1 MKDSGSRFVARGSS
15 GEQPNGLASRY
26 TDGKVINRATASRAR
41 EECATRPRLRRGAC
55 AASDAGALVHH
66 GKALDD
72 VDRLHRTLPGACR
85 ARHSIRNAYATVL
98 LPDRVPHVHVLA
110 LKARNHLYSSGR
122 AHPVAPQAA
131 LADRRKR
138 HDHCEQDYARDLASV
153 FCQSSRHC
161 LSFCLVLLATYTPA
175 RMSAPPH
182 TPGAVSASPRNATA
196 NATPMTGVR

>member
-1 MKDSGSRFVARGSS
+1 MVRAANNPTGWHPVALMEKLSTGRR
-15 GEQPNGLASRY
+15 P
-26 TDGKVINRATASRAR
+26 RAR
-41 EECATRPRLRRGAC
+41 ERSAQRGRAC
-55 AASDAGALVHH
+55 GVAHAPHPMQAPLSTTGKPSTMWIAFTGHFRAHAVH
-66 GKALDD
+66 DTPSEM
-72 VDRLHRTLPGACR
+72 RMQWSFFQIAC
-85 ARHSIRNAYATVL
+85 
-98 LPDRVPHVHVLA
+98 PMCVLA

-138 HDHCEQDYARDLASV
+138 HDHCEQDYAGDLASV

-182 TPGAVSASPRNATA
+182 TPDAVSASPRNATA